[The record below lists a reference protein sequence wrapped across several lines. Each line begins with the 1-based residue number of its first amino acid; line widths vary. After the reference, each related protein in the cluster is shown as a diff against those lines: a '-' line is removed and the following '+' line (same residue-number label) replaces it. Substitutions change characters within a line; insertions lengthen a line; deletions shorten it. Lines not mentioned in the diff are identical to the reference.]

1 MYARGLDNGA
11 RQTIKETSGIV
22 GALEKLISFHGV
34 TCARSIDRSIDPPF
48 GHGDREKFL
57 GDGRKKMGRGERGG
71 WGYTRDGTRATVHA
85 RGGTSSIGG
94 GRG

>member
-1 MYARGLDNGA
+1 M
-11 RQTIKETSGIV
+11 S
-22 GALEKLISFHGV
+22 GALEKLISFPGV

-71 WGYTRDGTRATVHA
+71 VGVHA
-85 RGGTSSIGG
+85 RRYTHEGVLVVGG
-94 GRG
+94 GEGLISKYNK

>member
-1 MYARGLDNGA
+1 M
-11 RQTIKETSGIV
+11 S
-22 GALEKLISFHGV
+22 GALEKLISFPGV

-71 WGYTRDGTRATVHA
+71 GGTRATVHA
-85 RGGTSSIGG
+85 RRYTHEGVLVVGG
-94 GRG
+94 GGVNK